1 MSVPT
6 IAAVRERLARHSPQ
20 RIDETVA
27 PRRAAV
33 SVILHELHPGEGCSI
48 LFIHRSRQADDPWS
62 GHMAFPG
69 GRLDPGDLSA
79 LHAAR
84 RETLEEVGID
94 LERDAEL
101 LGQLDDQRASARGNL
116 LPLAIT
122 PFVFHLHKP
131 ATLRINH
138 EVAEALWIP
147 VERLLDPAAAGTVPY
162 ELDGVHFQLPCIIF
176 RTRAAPAEPGS
187 DRPDRIIWGLTHQML
202 TRFFRLMGW
211 GEAAAAPR

>member
-1 MSVPT
+1 MPVPT
-6 IAAVRERLARHSPQ
+6 IGAVRERLSRHSPQ
-20 RIDETVA
+20 RIDEAVA

-33 SVILHELHPGEGCSI
+33 SIILHEEHPGQGCSI

-69 GRLDPGDLSA
+69 GRLDPADPSA

-131 ATLRINH
+131 VALRINH
-138 EVAEALWIP
+138 EVAEAIWIP
-147 VERLLDPAAAGTVPY
+147 VGRLLDPAAAGTVPY
-162 ELDGVHFQLPCIIF
+162 ELDGVRFELPCIIF
-176 RTRAAPAEPGS
+176 RGGNAPAAPGS
-187 DRPDRIIWGLTHQML
+187 DISDRIIWGLTHQML

-211 GEAAAAPR
+211 GGAAAPSR